1 MDLHG
6 IHRFLQELFQ
16 SGGDRIAAFLM
27 GVFLTA
33 AIFYSFRHWFGRG
46 AHELRQEKAKSAA
59 LAELL
64 QTKDEKLH
72 QITNERD
79 DLKQRLDA
87 GSQTLSKTQAEL
99 DETQKKLHIMAQRAR
114 SYLAEAKMHIAD
126 LRNQIDQVDALH
138 GKAWLRP
145 AGDTITPFRTL
156 ERKSPAIIAVTNLK
170 GGVGKTSLT
179 ANIAYTLWNS
189 GKRVLLVDLDYQG
202 SLTNLCLPPKT
213 LGDLRLGRG
222 RFVQNVFTAED
233 GHANAAWSNLTPVG
247 DQSYLLA
254 ANEALAEVEESL
266 KARWLVNSERP
277 DCRYILREALHA
289 SVFQE
294 RFDFILI
301 DCPPRLTLAGIN
313 ALTAADLLLVP
324 VIPDRVSAEAVPR
337 LLISLR
343 EFRDKGICPN
353 LNILGVVGNRAYH
366 RRKMIAR
373 ERNVWEDLKKSCHD
387 AWLEPVHLFKHV
399 VPHSTVFAEAAA
411 NRKFAAEYDSL
422 APVFKDL
429 VQEIL
434 RRKAHHE
441 GSRPATVRA

>member
-16 SGGDRIAAFLM
+16 SEGDRIAAFLM

-33 AIFYSFRHWFGRG
+33 AIFYSFRHWLGRG
-46 AHELRQEKAKSAA
+46 AHELRQEKAKAAA

-64 QTKDEKLH
+64 QAKDEKLH

-79 DLKQRLDA
+79 DLKQRGEA

-99 DETQKKLHIMAQRAR
+99 DDTQKKLHIMAHRAR
-114 SYLAEAKMHIAD
+114 SYLDEAKMHIAD
-126 LRNQIDQVDALH
+126 LQYQIDQVDALH

-145 AGDTITPFRTL
+145 PTESITPFRML
-156 ERKSPAIIAVTNLK
+156 ERKSPVIIAVTNLK

-202 SLTNLCLPPKT
+202 SLTNLCLPPEK
-213 LGDLRLGRG
+213 LGDLRLGQG
-222 RFVQNVFTAED
+222 RFAQYVFAGEN
-233 GHANAAWSNLTPVG
+233 GHADAAWNNLTPIG
-247 DQSYLLA
+247 KQSYLLA
-254 ANEALAEVEESL
+254 ANEALADVEESV
-266 KARWLVNSERP
+266 KARWLIDPKRP

-289 SVFQE
+289 PIFQE

-313 ALTAADLLLVP
+313 ALAAADFILVP

-343 EFRDKGICPN
+343 EFRDKGVCTN
-353 LNILGVVGNRAYH
+353 LNILGIVGNRAFH
-366 RRKMIAR
+366 RRKIIKR
-373 ERNVWEDLKKSCHD
+373 EQEVWSTLKSSCKD
-387 AWLEPVHLFKHV
+387 AWLEPVHIFKHV
-399 VPHSTVFAEAAA
+399 VPHSTMFAEAAA
-411 NRKFAAEYDSL
+411 NRRFAAEYEGL